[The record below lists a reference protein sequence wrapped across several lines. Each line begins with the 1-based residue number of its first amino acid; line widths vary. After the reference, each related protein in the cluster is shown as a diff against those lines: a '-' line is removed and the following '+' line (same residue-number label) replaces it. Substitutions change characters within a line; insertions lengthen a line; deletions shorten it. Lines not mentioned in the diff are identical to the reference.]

1 MEVKFETKGQLRQK
15 RRLER
20 SQRQRRKECS
30 RRSKG
35 AETSYREEGAIKIQR
50 STATGHDRELQKPK
64 GKEKKT
70 RQAVA
75 AKVANPRREHT
86 MQGRTVEERLV
97 LAEGQEAADQRD
109 NWEEM

>member
-50 STATGHDRELQKPK
+50 STATGHGRELQKPK
-64 GKEKKT
+64 GKEKRTSCGSQGSKSQERT
-70 RQAVA
+70 HQAG
-75 AKVANPRREHT
+75 E
-86 MQGRTVEERLV
+86 
-97 LAEGQEAADQRD
+97 DS
-109 NWEEM
+109 

>member
-86 MQGRTVEERLV
+86 KQGRTVEELHN
-97 LAEGQEAADQRD
+97 ASCMMHNA
-109 NWEEM
+109 